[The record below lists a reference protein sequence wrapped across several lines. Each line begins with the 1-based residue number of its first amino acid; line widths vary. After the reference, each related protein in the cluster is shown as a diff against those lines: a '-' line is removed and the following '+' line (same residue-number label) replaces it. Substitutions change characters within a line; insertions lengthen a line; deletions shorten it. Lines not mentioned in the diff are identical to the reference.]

1 MVLIQVANLRVEEC
15 KMREFGAL
23 LDGEQIMS
31 KGKIV
36 EPNLVQ
42 RTKKLGKD

>member
-1 MVLIQVANLRVEEC
+1 MLIQVANLRAKEW

-36 EPNLVQ
+36 EPSLV
-42 RTKKLGKD
+42 